1 MSARLDPLLDELAGH
16 HAAERRITLIGGAL
30 IAGFGGFAWFQWPAA
45 PQFAGFCALIGG
57 LMLLVAVITKP
68 NELRD
73 VLQRR
78 PALIAWYYADP
89 KARLLDGAPSLASIT
104 IYICLQDGTRHMAG
118 VPMRRMGDLL
128 EALGRAAP
136 GAVAGFTTD
145 IERDFRSYLEER
157 PALARRGAVPTFA
170 EWRRN
175 PLDYGPLA
183 GVSGPRPSGGA
194 PSL

>member
-1 MSARLDPLLDELAGH
+1 M
-16 HAAERRITLIGGAL
+16 LIGGTL

-45 PQFAGFCALIGG
+45 PQFAGLCALIGG
-57 LMLLVAVITKP
+57 LMLLAGIVTKP

-78 PALIAWYYADP
+78 PALVAWYYADP
-89 KARLLDGAPSLASIT
+89 KASLLDGAPSLASIT
-104 IYICLQDGTRHMAG
+104 IYIYLQDGTLHTAG
-118 VPMRRMGDLL
+118 VPMNRMGGLL

-136 GAVAGFTTD
+136 GAVAGFTRD
-145 IERDFRSYLEER
+145 IERDFLSYLEER
-157 PALARRGAVPTFA
+157 PALARRGTVPTFA

-183 GVSGPRPSGGA
+183 GLRGPRPGGGA
-194 PSL
+194 PSG